1 MKHFHHIDH
10 DVIRQN
16 LQKVLDSKTFGRS
29 GRLRTFLEYVV
40 NKEQAGL
47 SHQLKGYAIGIDVF
61 SRSETFDPG
70 GDPLVRVQAG
80 KLRKL
85 LDQYYA
91 SEGKNAPMRILI
103 PRGTY
108 VPTYEWKAPI
118 EPTLPTALATSEEAP
133 PQPAAPP
140 ASRPRKRYRLR
151 SCAIALTV
159 ANFAAFGIHAAT
171 LLASPN
177 PPQMVEAAPPVP
189 AHPRELSALPQLFIH
204 ANLPEASRLHPLA
217 DAVKAAIEQMNS
229 VELTSS
235 HEAKRDAPQQD
246 PRLDFIVS
254 VAGTGTPER
263 VAMLLHHKLTGKFVF
278 ARTYASPMTPTDFLY
293 QANSFV
299 EEALAFNGKLY
310 QFAKA
315 GEFSSP
321 LMDCLTITTQY
332 TREGTRASFLRAVDC
347 QKGLTTDDNRFVF
360 ISNPRNLRELARRSD
375 LERMMSAPAS

>member
-1 MKHFHHIDH
+1 MKHFHHIDS

-16 LQKVLDSKTFGRS
+16 LQRVLDSKTFARS

-40 NKEQAGL
+40 DKEQAGL
-47 SHQLKGYAIGIDVF
+47 SHQLKGYTIGIDVF

-108 VPTYEWKAPI
+108 VPKYEWKAPI
-118 EPTLPTALATSEEAP
+118 EAERPLTVATSEEAP
-133 PQPAAPP
+133 TQPVAPP

-171 LLASPN
+171 LFASPN
-177 PPQMVEAAPPVP
+177 PPQTVEAPPPVP
-189 AHPRELSALPQLFIH
+189 AHPRKLSALPQLVIH
-204 ANLPEASRLHPLA
+204 VDLPETSRLHPLA
-217 DAVKAAIEQMNS
+217 DALEAAIGQMNS
-229 VELTSS
+229 VELTSGD
-235 HEAKRDAPQQD
+235 EAKRDAPQQD

-263 VAMLLHHKLTGKFVF
+263 VAILLRHRLTGTFVF
-278 ARTYASPMTPTDFLY
+278 ARTYANPMTPTDFLY

-299 EEALAFNGKLY
+299 EEALAYNGKLY
-310 QFAKA
+310 QFAQA

-321 LMDCLTITTQY
+321 LMNCLTITTQY
-332 TREGTRASFLRAVDC
+332 TREGTRASFLRAVAC